1 MFAIVKRYPVKSVI
15 RLVMP
20 CEVFYC
26 YVFFSKLGFV
36 TDSEFNSLCTQG
48 THWPISE

>member
-20 CEVFYC
+20 CKDFYC

-36 TDSEFNSLCTQG
+36 TDSEFNFLCTQG

>member
-20 CEVFYC
+20 CKVFYC
-26 YVFFSKLGFV
+26 YVFFV

>member
-20 CEVFYC
+20 CKVFYC
-26 YVFFSKLGFV
+26 YVFFLNEDLLLIV
-36 TDSEFNSLCTQG
+36 SLTLYAHKEPTNYRC
-48 THWPISE
+48 